1 MSYNLKYSRFNE
13 RSILI
18 EWPSI
23 IDNNILES
31 ITNFKQQLKDKYS
44 KQKVQIINTY
54 NSILISY
61 DFTIDNINDEILALK
76 ACFDTTRAVENQPK
90 RLWTIPVCYDP
101 DFGSDLEDYA
111 KAKQLSISEVIT
123 QHSSAV
129 YTIYFIGFL
138 PGFLYLGGL
147 PESLA
152 LDRKAT
158 PSLDIK
164 KGAVAIGGQ
173 QAGIYPQDSPG
184 GWHVIGNTPVPLFR
198 PNEHPPSVFKAG
210 DQLTFQSI
218 SKTEHEQ
225 LSLAIKT
232 STYNLK
238 STIIDA

>member
-23 IDNNILES
+23 IDKNVLES
-31 ITNFKQQLKDKYS
+31 IINFKQQLKNKYS
-44 KQKVQIINTY
+44 KQKVEVINTY

-61 DFTIDNINDEILALK
+61 SFTIDNFNDEILTLK
-76 ACFDTTRAVENQPK
+76 ACFDATIVVENQPK

-101 DFGSDLEDYA
+101 DFGPDLEDYA
-111 KAKQLSISEVIT
+111 KAKQLSISEVIA
-123 QHSSAV
+123 QHASAI
-129 YTIYFIGFL
+129 YTVYFIGFL

-147 PESLA
+147 PKSLA

-173 QAGIYPQDSPG
+173 QTGIYPQNSPG
-184 GWHVIGNTPVPLFR
+184 GWHVIGNTPVPLFL

-210 DQLTFQSI
+210 DQLKFESI
-218 SKTEHEQ
+218 SPEEYEQ

-232 STYNLK
+232 SAYNLK